1 MSRNKNIESSRSA
14 GSLVMWKH
22 PWFRLLPEWLI
33 SYRRDWL
40 QPDLVAGLTTGA
52 VIIPMAMAHAMIAG
66 LPVQVGLFTALVP
79 MVIYAVLGTS
89 RVLSVSTTTTL
100 AILTAAQL
108 GQVVPNADPA
118 ALLSASTTLTL
129 LVGAALVLACLL
141 RLGFVANFI
150 SEPVLVG
157 FKAGIGLVIVV
168 DQVPKILGIHFPR
181 GTFVQNVL
189 STVHNIPKTSLATL
203 AIGLMVIV
211 FLLGMERFMPKVPA
225 PLLAAAAAIAGVYLF
240 NLQDRGVELV
250 GHIPRGLPT
259 LVRPDLSLISVLWP
273 GALGIALMSFTETVA
288 AGRAFARKDE
298 PAPRADRELLATGLA
313 YVGGA
318 LLGAMPGGG
327 GTTQTAVN
335 VRAGARTQ
343 LAEIVTA
350 AMTLVSMFFLAPL
363 IAMLPQSALAAL
375 VIVYSF
381 GLIKPIEFH
390 NILSIRRTEFS
401 WAIVA
406 FAGVVVIGTLKG
418 IIVAI
423 IVSLVTLAYQVA
435 DPPVYVLRR
444 KPGTNVFRPQSPEHP
459 EDESFPGLLLLR
471 PEGPIFFANAAQ
483 IAHKIEP
490 LIREAQ
496 PKVVAVDASGVLDM
510 EYTALK
516 MFAEVAKGQSQ
527 RGVQLWLIGMTP
539 KVLAIVQRSPLG
551 QLLRHEEMHF
561 NLEIAVAHYLG
572 DAAVRDHSVLPERF
586 DTTGLSITSAQPE
599 S

>member
-1 MSRNKNIESSRSA
+1 MSEHR
-14 GSLVMWKH
+14 
-22 PWFRLLPEWLI
+22 WFRLLPEWLV
-33 SYRRDWL
+33 SCRTDWL
-40 QPDLVAGLTTGA
+40 RPDIVAGLTTGA
-52 VIIPMAMAHAMIAG
+52 VIIPKAMAYAMMAG
-66 LPVQVGLFTALVP
+66 LPVQVGLYTALVP

-108 GQVVPNADPA
+108 GQVVPNGNPA
-118 ALLSASTTLTL
+118 ALLRASATLTL
-129 LVGAALVLACLL
+129 LVGAALLLACLL
-141 RLGFVANFI
+141 RLGIVANFI

-168 DQVPKILGIHFPR
+168 DQIPKILGIHFTR

-189 STVHNIPKTSLATL
+189 SMVHTLPKTSLATL
-203 AIGLMVIV
+203 AVGLTIIV
-211 FLLGMERFMPKVPA
+211 FLLGMERFLPKVPA
-225 PLLAAAAAIAGVYLF
+225 PPLAAAAAIAGVYLL
-240 NLQDRGVELV
+240 NLQHRGVELV
-250 GHIPRGLPT
+250 GHIPQGLPS
-259 LVRPDLSLISVLWP
+259 LMRPDLSLISVLWP

-288 AGRAFARKDE
+288 AGQAFARKDE
-298 PAPRADRELLATGLA
+298 PAPRANTELLATGLA
-313 YVGGA
+313 NIGGA

-335 VRAGARTQ
+335 VSAGARTQ
-343 LAEIVTA
+343 LAEMVTA
-350 AMTLVSMFFLAPL
+350 AMTLVTMFFLAPL
-363 IAMLPQSALAAL
+363 VAMLPQSALAAL

-390 NILSIRRTEFS
+390 DILRIRRTEFS

-406 FAGVVVIGTLKG
+406 FAGVVVVGTLKG

-459 EDESFPGLLLLR
+459 DDESFPGLLLLR

-490 LIREAQ
+490 LVRETQ
-496 PKVVAVDASGVLDM
+496 PKIVVVDASGVLDM
-510 EYTALK
+510 EYTAVK
-516 MFAEVAKGQSQ
+516 MFAQLAKRQSQ
-527 RGVQLWLIGMTP
+527 HGVQLWLIGMTP
-539 KVLAIVQRSPLG
+539 RVLAIVQRSPLG
-551 QLLRHEEMHF
+551 QLLGREGMHF
-561 NLEIAVAHYLG
+561 NLEIAVARYLD
-572 DAAVRDHSVLPERF
+572 DAAVRVQS
-586 DTTGLSITSAQPE
+586 
-599 S
+599 

>member
-1 MSRNKNIESSRSA
+1 MSPTEISSQA
-14 GSLVMWKH
+14 ITH
-22 PWFRLLPEWLI
+22 PRFRFLPEWLV

-40 QPDLVAGLTTGA
+40 QPDIVAGLTTGA
-52 VIIPMAMAHAMIAG
+52 VIIPKAMAYAMIAG
-66 LPVQVGLFTALVP
+66 LPVQVGLYTALVP

-108 GQVVPNADPA
+108 GQVVPSGDPA
-118 ALLSASTTLTL
+118 ALLSASATLTL
-129 LVGAALVLACLL
+129 LVGAALVLTGLL

-157 FKAGIGLVIVV
+157 FKAAVGLVIVV

-181 GTFVQNVL
+181 GMFVQNVL
-189 STVHNIPKTSLATL
+189 STVHNLPKTSLPTL
-203 AIGLMVIV
+203 ALGLMVIV
-211 FLLGMERFMPKVPA
+211 FLLGMERFMPKIPA
-225 PLLAAAAAIAGVYLF
+225 PLLAAAAAIAAVYLF
-240 NLQDRGVELV
+240 NLQGRGVELV
-250 GHIPRGLPT
+250 GHIPRGMPSLAMPY
-259 LVRPDLSLISVLWP
+259 LSLVSVLWP

-288 AGRAFARKDE
+288 AGRAFARNRE
-298 PAPRADRELLATGLA
+298 RVPRADRELLATGLA
-313 YVGGA
+313 NIGGA

-343 LAEIVTA
+343 LAEMVTA
-350 AMTLVSMFFLAPL
+350 AMTLVTMFFLAPL

-375 VIVYSF
+375 VVVYSF

-390 NILSIRRTEFS
+390 DILRIRRTEFS

-406 FAGVVVIGTLKG
+406 FAGVVIVGTLKG
-418 IIVAI
+418 IVVAI
-423 IVSLVTLAYQVA
+423 IVSLFTLAYQVA

-496 PKVVAVDASGVLDM
+496 PKVVAVDASGVLDL

-516 MFAEVAKGQSQ
+516 MFAQVAKRQSQ
-527 RGVQLWLIGMTP
+527 HGVQLWLIGMTP
-539 KVLAIVQRSPLG
+539 RVLAIVQRSPLG
-551 QLLRHEEMHF
+551 QLLRHEGMHF

-572 DAAVRDHSVLPERF
+572 DAAVRDQSWNS
-586 DTTGLSITSAQPE
+586 GASS
-599 S
+599 